1 MLTALEIAK
10 KNGCHHT
17 ILYRD
22 EDFVAKV
29 KEITSGKLC
38 DVVYDGIG
46 KATFPAIWGVERSG
60 RLAAGSR
67 REWVQGKIG

>member
-1 MLTALEIAK
+1 MAK

-29 KEITSGKLC
+29 KEITSGKLY

-46 KATFPAIWGVERSG
+46 KSHVRG
-60 RLAAGSR
+60 LD
-67 REWVQGKIG
+67 REKK